1 MNSMSSRQ
9 FDIAFEIWSP
19 QAGSKDW
26 QIVVD
31 RKVLGKYRRQLDAIE
46 SAKTLA
52 REAWQEAA
60 LRTTVIEF
68 KPDGRQHT
76 IARFDDDSG

>member
-1 MNSMSSRQ
+1 MSNPSSRP

-19 QAGSKDW
+19 QPGSKDW

-46 SAKTLA
+46 SAKSLA

-60 LRTTVIEF
+60 LRTTVIEH
-68 KPDGRQHT
+68 KPDGRLHT
-76 IARFDDDSG
+76 IAKYDDQSG